1 MIRTRPLLC
10 SLFCALRKPSRQA
23 TASGALQSLWSVP
36 EPFFF
41 FTVFLKLEY
50 NLLSNVVL
58 VSAAQQRESAVCTRT
73 SPPSRASPPP
83 HVITEQQA
91 ELRVLS
97 TGLPLAVRVTHGVCL
112 SALFSWCIPPSP
124 APASTNPVS
133 VCVSRCVT
141 TDACLTP
148 DLILQK
154 LRLCEHPVHDCAF
167 CIHPQALLP
176 LPLLCFSPP
185 NISSPSRTLC
195 ILLVYFVGCLPHCS
209 SLRSGLRA

>member
-1 MIRTRPLLC
+1 MNQLCVHLRPLPL
-10 SLFCALRKPSRQA
+10 
-23 TASGALQSLWSVP
+23 
-36 EPFFF
+36 EP
-41 FTVFLKLEY
+41 
-50 NLLSNVVL
+50 
-58 VSAAQQRESAVCTRT
+58 R
-73 SPPSRASPPP
+73 PHP
-83 HVITEQQA
+83 HVIAEQQA
-91 ELRVLS
+91 ELLS
-97 TGLPLAVRVTHGVCL
+97 SGLPLAVRVTHGVCL
-112 SALFSWCIPPSP
+112 SALLSWCIPPSP

-141 TDACLTP
+141 ADACLTP

-154 LRLCEHPVHDCAF
+154 LRPCEHPVHDCAL

-195 ILLVYFVGCLPHCS
+195 ILPVYFVGCLPHYS